1 MRDSLETVFGSRSA
15 ARTLLHL
22 YHYGEIHA
30 KAIAD
35 DYGEKSITPYW
46 RVLVRFE
53 EAGLFVSQLRGR
65 TRLFRFDPKSP
76 LANALKEFV
85 GRAYEMIPLEA
96 REKLFSSRRRPRRT
110 GKPLAPR
117 RDDNHP

>member
-1 MRDSLETVFGSRSA
+1 MRDPFETIFGSRSA
-15 ARTLLHL
+15 ARVLLHL

-30 KAIAD
+30 KAISD

-53 EAGLFVSQLRGR
+53 EGGLLVSQLRGR

-76 LANALKEFV
+76 LANALKDFV
-85 GRAYEMIPLEA
+85 GKAYAMIPLRA
-96 REKLFSSRRRPRRT
+96 REILFGKRRRPRRA
-110 GKPLAPR
+110 GKPVNPGM
-117 RDDNHP
+117 DVPGS